1 MNWRAIQ
8 TIIFKDLKVV
18 RQSKAVMLPIVLVP
32 LILLAIMPLAL
43 GVLMFGGD
51 DAEQAMVDI
60 RSDLDLFLDNVPA
73 SMAADLD
80 AFDTELQG
88 VAYFIFVYFFAP
100 LFLMLP
106 VMVANVIAADSF
118 VGEKERKTLE
128 ALIYTPTSDRE
139 LYLAKLLAPWIAGV
153 VIALLGA
160 VVYGVVVNL
169 VTSALLDVMFFPN
182 LIWIV
187 LVLWVAPPAAGLGLA
202 AMVLVS
208 SRVNT
213 FQEAYQ
219 LGGVVVVPIVLLVL
233 GQVAGVVYFSLG
245 LVLLLG
251 LLLWVADFAIIWYGA
266 RTFQRGA
273 LISRLS

>member
-51 DAEQAMVDI
+51 DAEQAMADI

-88 VAYFIFVYFFAP
+88 IAYFIFVYFFAP
-100 LFLMLP
+100 LFLVLP

-153 VIALLGA
+153 VIALVGA

-169 VTSALLDVMFFPN
+169 VTGALLDVMFFPN
-182 LIWIV
+182 LIWIA

-202 AMVLVS
+202 TMVLVS

-219 LGGVVVVPIVLLVL
+219 LGGVVVVPIVLLVV

-266 RTFQRGA
+266 RTFQRGV

>member
-51 DAEQAMVDI
+51 DAEQAMADI
-60 RSDLDLFLDNVPA
+60 RSDMDLFLDNVPA

-88 VAYFIFVYFFAP
+88 IAYFIFVYFFAP